1 MLNFLDIHKQMLP
14 NSISMIF
21 KGSVTFELID
31 SIIMVISNRLD
42 QIEENINTR
51 KKVFG
56 VLMECLQNLGSHVD
70 SLNTT
75 PHENKESNEYDPAS
89 VLFMLD
95 TIEGGYRIL
104 TANFISKEKVEGLK
118 VWIEEINSLS
128 PGDLRKKYNEVL
140 QNDTFS
146 SKGGGGLG
154 FLDIAIRVGEKME
167 YDFQEVNDEFSF
179 FTFQTTIK
187 KA

>member
-31 SIIMVISNRLD
+31 SIILVISNRLD

-70 SLNTT
+70 DINASN
-75 PHENKESNEYDPAS
+75 EAKSFNEYDPAS
-89 VLFMLD
+89 VLFMID
-95 TIEGGYRIL
+95 TIDGGYRIL
-104 TANFISKEKVEGLK
+104 TANFIPSNKVEGLK
-118 VWIEEINSLS
+118 IWIEEINSLS
-128 PGDLRKKYNEVL
+128 PADLRKKYNEVL
-140 QNDTFS
+140 QNNSFS

-154 FLDIAIRVGEKME
+154 FLDIAIRVGGKME
-167 YDFQEVNDEFSF
+167 YHFQEVNDEISF

>member
-31 SIIMVISNRLD
+31 SIIMVISNRLE

-56 VLMECLQNLGSHVD
+56 VLMECLQNLGNHVD
-70 SLNTT
+70 NTNT
-75 PHENKESNEYDPAS
+75 PNETKNKDEYDPAS
-89 VLFMLD
+89 VLFMID
-95 TIEGGYRIL
+95 SIEGSYRIL
-104 TANFISKEKVEGLK
+104 TANFIPNRKVEGLK
-118 VWIEEINSLS
+118 LWIEEINALN
-128 PGDLRKKYNEVL
+128 PEELRKKYNEVL
-140 QNDTFS
+140 QNNEFS

-154 FLDIAIRVGEKME
+154 YLDIALKVGEKME
-167 YDFQEVNDEFSF
+167 YRFQKVNEEFSF

-187 KA
+187 KV